1 MNMQEDKTDDS
12 LGEEIVKIV
21 KIVDKGYA
29 YITKTQLEEM
39 LKKANGNGI
48 FVDIGIRA
56 SRLPSG
62 KLSCTIII

>member
-1 MNMQEDKTDDS
+1 MQENKPPDDT
-12 LGEEIVKIV
+12 LGEEIV

-29 YITKTQLEEM
+29 YITRTQLEEM
-39 LKKANGNGI
+39 LKYLKKSNDNGV

>member
-1 MNMQEDKTDDS
+1 MHTELIILNFL
-12 LGEEIVKIV
+12 LGEEIV